1 MARCTGTLPRCA
13 NATAPAVSID
23 VDRALGNTMS
33 TPLAQHEI
41 SPPGM
46 SSVRRHER
54 VLDEAARQLNAKG
67 VSLTSLTEI
76 AEKLGISRAAMY
88 YYVEDRED
96 LVFQCYRRSCE
107 ITARYLNEATREPGT
122 AVEMITRFVHRMLD
136 PNEPELAARAE
147 IAMMTQPQRDTIQG
161 LYDAIASR
169 VAHLLTTGQ
178 HEGLIRA
185 CDVEVNARIILSLVT
200 WAPLARPW
208 AHGAV
213 SHESMVA
220 AVIATIFEGFAREAS
235 APSYVQFDLS
245 SLSMRTGAVFD
256 RDAISEAKRETLV
269 SVASRLFNRK
279 GIDST
284 SLEEIAAQVG
294 ATKRTLHRHL
304 GSKQELVGACY
315 ERAFKIFLHIKD
327 SMLEHPGSR
336 LSAIASAMYAVAI
349 AYPREDLSPLSPL
362 VGFGALSEAAQAKFK
377 LDSAALSSGYY
388 ETLRKGIAE
397 GSIAAVDVEARAL
410 VLPGLLSWLVK
421 EDVPTDETR
430 RKFLAGE
437 IAQLVA
443 IGLRQG

>member
-1 MARCTGTLPRCA
+1 
-13 NATAPAVSID
+13 
-23 VDRALGNTMS
+23 MS
-33 TPLAQHEI
+33 TQLQSRELTPA
-41 SPPGM
+41 GM

-54 VLDEAARQLNAKG
+54 VLDEAARQLNANG

-76 AEKLGISRAAMY
+76 AEQLGISRAAMY

-122 AVEMITRFVHRMLD
+122 AVEMITRFIARMLD

-147 IAMMTQPQRDTIQG
+147 IAMMTPAQRDTIQG
-161 LYDAIASR
+161 LYDALAARLADLLSR
-169 VAHLLTTGQ
+169 GHQ
-178 HEGLIRA
+178 EGLMRA
-185 CDVEVNARIILSLVT
+185 CDVDVNARIILSLVT
-200 WAPLARPW
+200 WAPLARLW
-208 AHGAV
+208 AHASGHVGAESLQAAV
-213 SHESMVA
+213 S
-220 AVIATIFEGFAREAS
+220 ATIFDGLGREPV
-235 APSYVQFDLS
+235 APDIAVFDLA
-245 SLSMRTGAVFD
+245 SLGMRTGAVFD

-279 GIDST
+279 GIDAT

-327 SMLEHPGSR
+327 AMLEHPGSR
-336 LSAIASAMYAVAI
+336 LAALASAIYALAI

-362 VGFGALSEAAQAKFK
+362 VGFGALSTQAQDKFRQ
-377 LDSAALSSGYY
+377 DSAALASGY
-388 ETLRKGIAE
+388 ETTIRQGIAE
-397 GSIAAVDVEARAL
+397 GSIANVDVEARAL
-410 VLPGLLSWLVK
+410 MLPGLLSWLVK
-421 EDVPTDETR
+421 EDVPSDEQSRTHI
-430 RKFLAGE
+430 ASE

-443 IGLRQG
+443 IGLKTR

>member
-1 MARCTGTLPRCA
+1 
-13 NATAPAVSID
+13 
-23 VDRALGNTMS
+23 
-33 TPLAQHEI
+33 
-41 SPPGM
+41 M

-122 AVEMITRFVHRMLD
+122 AIDMITRFVGRMLD
-136 PNEPELAARAE
+136 PNEPELAARSE
-147 IAMMTQPQRDTIQG
+147 IAMMTPSQRDTIQG
-161 LYDAIASR
+161 LYDALAAR

-178 HEGLIRA
+178 SEGLIRE

-200 WAPLARPW
+200 WAPLARSL
-208 AHGAV
+208 ARASDGVNAETLLDAV
-213 SHESMVA
+213 L
-220 AVIATIFEGFAREAS
+220 ATIFDGLSRDRR
-235 APSYVQFDLS
+235 APEYVHFDLS
-245 SLSMRTGAVFD
+245 SLCMRNGAVFD

-279 GIDST
+279 GIDAT

-315 ERAFKIFLHIKD
+315 DRAFKIFLHIKD
-327 SMLEHPGSR
+327 AMLAHPGTR
-336 LSAIASAMYAVAI
+336 LAAISSAMYAVAI

-362 VGFGALSEAAQAKFK
+362 VGFDALSPAAQEKFMQQ
-377 LDSAALSSGYY
+377 SAELSDGYH
-388 ETLRKGIAE
+388 ETLRKGIEE
-397 GSIAAVDVEARAL
+397 GSIADVNVESRAL

-421 EDVPTDETR
+421 EDVPTDEAR
-430 RKFLAGE
+430 RKYIAGE

-443 IGLRQG
+443 IGLKK

>member
-1 MARCTGTLPRCA
+1 
-13 NATAPAVSID
+13 
-23 VDRALGNTMS
+23 
-33 TPLAQHEI
+33 
-41 SPPGM
+41 M

-54 VLDEAARQLNAKG
+54 VLDEAAKQLNAKG

-107 ITARYLNEATREPGT
+107 ITARYLSEATREPGT
-122 AVEMITRFVHRMLD
+122 AIEMVTRFVHRMLD

-147 IAMMTQPQRDTIQG
+147 IAMMTQLQRDTIQG
-161 LYDAIASR
+161 LYDALAAR

-178 HEGLIRA
+178 HEGLIRP

-208 AHGAV
+208 AQATGV
-213 SHESMVA
+213 ITQDSLVA
-220 AVIATIFEGFAREAS
+220 AVLATIFDGVGRERS
-235 APSYVQFDLS
+235 APEFVQFDLS
-245 SLSMRTGAVFD
+245 SLCMRTGAVFD
-256 RDAISEAKRETLV
+256 RDAISSAKRETLV

-279 GIDST
+279 GIDAT

-304 GSKQELVGACY
+304 GSKQELVAACY

-327 SMLEHPGSR
+327 EMLMHPGSR
-336 LSAIASAMYAVAI
+336 LSALASAMYALAI

-362 VGFGALSEAAQAKFK
+362 VGFDALSEAAQEKFNQ
-377 LDSAALSSGYY
+377 DSAALTTGYH
-388 ETLRKGIAE
+388 ETLRRGIVE
-397 GSIAAVDVEARAL
+397 GSIADIDVEARSL

-421 EDVPTDETR
+421 EDVPTDEGR
-430 RKFLAGE
+430 RKFIAGE
-437 IAQLVA
+437 VAKLVA
-443 IGLRQG
+443 IGLRC

>member
-1 MARCTGTLPRCA
+1 MATPLTQHEL
-13 NATAPAVSID
+13 
-23 VDRALGNTMS
+23 S
-33 TPLAQHEI
+33 TPA
-41 SPPGM
+41 M

-122 AVEMITRFVHRMLD
+122 AIDMITRFVGRMLD
-136 PNEPELAARAE
+136 PNEPELAARTE
-147 IAMMTQPQRDTIQG
+147 IAMMTPAQRDTIQG
-161 LYDAIASR
+161 LYDALAAR
-169 VAHLLTTGQ
+169 LAHLLTTGQ
-178 HEGLIRA
+178 HEGLIRE

-200 WAPLARPW
+200 WAPLAHSW
-208 AHGAV
+208 ARASDVV
-213 SHESMVA
+213 SGDALIASVL
-220 AVIATIFEGFAREAS
+220 ATIFDGLGRERT
-235 APSYVQFDLS
+235 PPEYVQFDLS
-245 SLSMRTGAVFD
+245 PLCMRNGAVFD

-279 GIDST
+279 GIDAT

-315 ERAFKIFLHIKD
+315 DRSFKICLYIKD
-327 SMLEHPGSR
+327 AMLAHQGSR
-336 LSAIASAMYAVAI
+336 LSGIASAMYALAI

-362 VGFGALSEAAQAKFK
+362 VGFDALSPAAQEKFMQH
-377 LDSAALSSGYY
+377 SAELADGYQNAL
-388 ETLRKGIAE
+388 RIGIAE
-397 GSIAAVDVEARAL
+397 GSIADIDVLARSI

-421 EDVPTDETR
+421 EDVPTDEPR
-430 RKFLAGE
+430 RKFIASE
-437 IAQLVA
+437 IANMTAV
-443 IGLRQG
+443 GLRS

>member
-1 MARCTGTLPRCA
+1 
-13 NATAPAVSID
+13 
-23 VDRALGNTMS
+23 
-33 TPLAQHEI
+33 
-41 SPPGM
+41 M

-122 AVEMITRFVHRMLD
+122 AVDMIRRFVGRMLD

-147 IAMMTQPQRDTIQG
+147 IAMMTSEQRDTIQG
-161 LYDAIASR
+161 LYDALAAR

-178 HEGLIRA
+178 TEGLIRS
-185 CDVEVNARIILSLVT
+185 CDVEVNSRIILSLVT
-200 WAPLARPW
+200 WAPLARSW
-208 AHGAV
+208 ARASDSVSADSLLQAV
-213 SHESMVA
+213 L
-220 AVIATIFEGFAREAS
+220 ATIFEGLGRTRT
-235 APSYVQFDLS
+235 APEYVQYDLS
-245 SLSMRTGAVFD
+245 SLCMRSSAVFD

-279 GIDST
+279 GIDAT

-315 ERAFKIFLHIKD
+315 DRAFKIFLHIKD
-327 SMLEHPGSR
+327 AMLAHAGTR
-336 LSAIASAMYAVAI
+336 LAALSSAMHALAI

-362 VGFGALSEAAQAKFK
+362 VGFDALSPAAQEKFMQH
-377 LDSAALSSGYY
+377 SVELSVGYHD
-388 ETLRKGIAE
+388 TLRKGIEE
-397 GSIAAVDVEARAL
+397 GSVAATVDVEARAL

-421 EDVPTDETR
+421 EDVPTDESR
-430 RKFLAGE
+430 RKFIAGE
-437 IAQLVA
+437 IAKLVTV
-443 IGLRQG
+443 GLRAN

>member
-1 MARCTGTLPRCA
+1 
-13 NATAPAVSID
+13 
-23 VDRALGNTMS
+23 MS
-33 TPLAQHEI
+33 TPLTRHEL
-41 SPPGM
+41 STPAM

-122 AVEMITRFVHRMLD
+122 AIEMITRFVARMLD

-147 IAMMTQPQRDTIQG
+147 IAMMTAEQRDTIQG
-161 LYDAIASR
+161 LYDALAAR

-178 HEGLIRA
+178 GEGSFRP

-200 WAPLARPW
+200 WAPLARSW
-208 AHGAV
+208 ALTSDVVNAN
-213 SHESMVA
+213 SLRA
-220 AVIATIFEGFAREAS
+220 AVLATIFDGFGRARS
-235 APSYVQFDLS
+235 APDYVQFDLS
-245 SLSMRTGAVFD
+245 SLCMRSGAVFD
-256 RDAISEAKRETLV
+256 RDAISEAKREALV

-279 GIDST
+279 GIDAT

-304 GSKQELVGACY
+304 GSKQDLVGACY
-315 ERAFKIFLHIKD
+315 DRAFKIFLHIKD
-327 SMLEHPGSR
+327 AMLAHTGSR
-336 LSAIASAMYAVAI
+336 LSAIASAMYALSI

-362 VGFGALSEAAQAKFK
+362 VGFDALSAEAQQKFMQH
-377 LDSAALSSGYY
+377 STELSDGYH
-388 ETLRKGIAE
+388 ETLRAGIAE
-397 GSIAAVDVEARAL
+397 GTIADVDIESRAL

-430 RKFLAGE
+430 RKHIAGE
-437 IAQLVA
+437 IAKLVA
-443 IGLRQG
+443 VGLRA

>member
-1 MARCTGTLPRCA
+1 
-13 NATAPAVSID
+13 
-23 VDRALGNTMS
+23 MS
-33 TPLAQHEI
+33 TQLQSRELTPA
-41 SPPGM
+41 GM

-76 AEKLGISRAAMY
+76 AEQLGISRAAMY

-107 ITARYLNEATREPGT
+107 ITARHLNEATRDDGN
-122 AVEMITRFVHRMLD
+122 AVEKITRFIERMLD

-147 IAMMTQPQRDTIQG
+147 IAMMTQAQRDTIQG
-161 LYDAIASR
+161 LYDALAARLAS
-169 VAHLLTTGQ
+169 LLTQGQ
-178 HEGLIRA
+178 QEGLLRQ
-185 CDVEVNARIILSLVT
+185 CDIEVNARILLSLVT
-200 WAPLARPW
+200 WAPLARTW
-208 AHGAV
+208 AHATGGA
-213 SHESMVA
+213 SGESLQSAVA
-220 AVIATIFEGFAREAS
+220 GTLFDGLGREATL
-235 APSYVQFDLS
+235 PEITVFDLS
-245 SLSMRTGAVFD
+245 ALCIRTGAVFD

-315 ERAFKIFLHIKD
+315 ERAFKIFLSIKD
-327 SMLEHPGSR
+327 AMLQHAGSR
-336 LSAIASAMYAVAI
+336 LAAISSAMYALAV

-362 VGFGALSEAAQAKFK
+362 VGFGALSPEAQDKFRQ
-377 LDSAALSSGYY
+377 DSAELADGYQA
-388 ETLRKGIAE
+388 TLKQGVAE
-397 GSIAAVDVEARAL
+397 GSIADLDVQARATM
-410 VLPGLLSWLVK
+410 LPGLLSWLVK
-421 EDVPTDETR
+421 EDVPTDDQR
-430 RKFLAGE
+430 RKHIARE

-443 IGLRQG
+443 IGLKTR

>member
-1 MARCTGTLPRCA
+1 
-13 NATAPAVSID
+13 
-23 VDRALGNTMS
+23 
-33 TPLAQHEI
+33 
-41 SPPGM
+41 M

-122 AVEMITRFVHRMLD
+122 AIEMITRFVGRMLD

-147 IAMMTQPQRDTIQG
+147 IAMMTPSQRDTIQG
-161 LYDAIASR
+161 LYDALASR
-169 VAHLLTTGQ
+169 LAHLLATGQ
-178 HEGLIRA
+178 QEGLIRP

-200 WAPLARPW
+200 WAPLSRTWSRVGVVVDAKSLLD
-208 AHGAV
+208 GV
-213 SHESMVA
+213 L
-220 AVIATIFEGFAREAS
+220 ATIFDGLGRERTA
-235 APSYVQFDLS
+235 APEYVQFDLS
-245 SLSMRTGAVFD
+245 SLCMRNSAVFD

-269 SVASRLFNRK
+269 AVASRLFNRK
-279 GIDST
+279 GIDAT

-315 ERAFKIFLHIKD
+315 DRAFKIFLFIKD
-327 SMLEHPGSR
+327 AMLAHQGTR
-336 LSAIASAMYAVAI
+336 LSALASAMYALAI

-362 VGFGALSEAAQAKFK
+362 VGFDALSPAAQEKF
-377 LDSAALSSGYY
+377 LQHSADLAAGYH
-388 ETLRKGIAE
+388 ETLQKGIEE
-397 GSIAAVDVEARAL
+397 GSIADADVDVETRAL
-410 VLPGLLSWLVK
+410 MLPGLLSWLVK
-421 EDVPTDETR
+421 EDVPIDEAR
-430 RKFLAGE
+430 RKFIAGE
-437 IAQLVA
+437 IAKLVA
-443 IGLRQG
+443 VGLRA